1 MSRLYHSYTLDARK
15 IDPFVPSFPK
25 EMESSMYL
33 CGLSDF
39 LLPDD
44 KQYQSYRLGY
54 VFAKG
59 SVVSRTQGG
68 RSRSLDLSIA
78 SYR

>member
-1 MSRLYHSYTLDARK
+1 
-15 IDPFVPSFPK
+15 
-25 EMESSMYL
+25 MESSMYL

-44 KQYQSYRLGY
+44 KQYQSYRLGH

-59 SVVSRTQGG
+59 SVVSRTPVPRREKQIA
-68 RSRSLDLSIA
+68 RSLDRADRMYQRANICDETRCA
-78 SYR
+78 RRV